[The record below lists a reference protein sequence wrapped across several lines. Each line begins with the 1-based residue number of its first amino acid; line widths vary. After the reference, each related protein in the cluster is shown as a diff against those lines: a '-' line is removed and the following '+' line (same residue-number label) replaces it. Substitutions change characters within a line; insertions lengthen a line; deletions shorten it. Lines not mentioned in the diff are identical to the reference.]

1 MKSGLWGAIET
12 NGESKTV
19 GPYSIQVDPTLYEEK
34 RVMDWLMGA
43 MANWKACKI
52 LRKMIISQ
60 PNSLY
65 LIILRYLIT
74 QESVGDVIT

>member
-1 MKSGLWGAIET
+1 
-12 NGESKTV
+12 
-19 GPYSIQVDPTLYEEK
+19 
-34 RVMDWLMGA
+34 MDWLMGA